1 MKHAHSSRFVL
12 FYRGLLVMKFTTCNR
27 SKLAS
32 LTLGRSNRCRWKYRD
47 GYGYGLLFTLCC
59 VFWQWVWNT
68 RTRCALWYNLRETKH
83 NKTMRIS
90 IRIRHKTDQVQHVT
104 EVEDWFQTT
113 KLCVIV
119 PLWVHRGPMDSFNWW
134 IPSQSSHNAESFFLV
149 MTSSWKSIP
158 EALVT
163 YFCY

>member
-47 GYGYGLLFTLCC
+47 GYGYGLLFTLCFF
-59 VFWQWVWNT
+59 FWQWVWNT
-68 RTRCALWYNLRETKH
+68 RTRCVLWYNLRETKH

-119 PLWVHRGPMDSFNWW
+119 PLWWESTGDRW
-134 IPSQSSHNAESFFLV
+134 IPLTGGFPLKAPITRKVFFL
-149 MTSSWKSIP
+149 SWRHRESQYP
-158 EALVT
+158 RRS
-163 YFCY
+163 